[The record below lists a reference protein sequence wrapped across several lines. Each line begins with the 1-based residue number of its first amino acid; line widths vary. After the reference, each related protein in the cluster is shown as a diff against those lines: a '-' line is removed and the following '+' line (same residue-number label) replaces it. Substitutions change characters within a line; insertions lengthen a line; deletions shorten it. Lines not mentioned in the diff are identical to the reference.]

1 MAQVCVLIL
10 IKKSIVL
17 VVEYG
22 DSSLSKLSKSPGA
35 RCFGAFSCSF
45 STFSHTESLN
55 IVNTTIFRIKH
66 LATTKN
72 SSIFAE
78 S

>member
-22 DSSLSKLSKSPGA
+22 ISSLSKLSKSPGA
-35 RCFGAFSCSF
+35 RCIGAFSCCFLKIISKMF
-45 STFSHTESLN
+45 DGS
-55 IVNTTIFRIKH
+55 R
-66 LATTKN
+66 
-72 SSIFAE
+72 
-78 S
+78 

>member
-35 RCFGAFSCSF
+35 RCIGAFFLLF
-45 STFSHTESLN
+45 SEN
-55 IVNTTIFRIKH
+55 NQQNV
-66 LATTKN
+66 
-72 SSIFAE
+72 
-78 S
+78 

>member
-35 RCFGAFSCSF
+35 RCIGAFSCCFLKIISKMF
-45 STFSHTESLN
+45 DGFRES
-55 IVNTTIFRIKH
+55 
-66 LATTKN
+66 A
-72 SSIFAE
+72 IFAGVMMTLN
-78 S
+78 